1 MSQIKLILESLSVL
15 QLLVFCFS
23 PLIPFLYYELISRL
37 IDKHDDEDDDDNDD
51 DFGSK
56 KIFFY
61 SIRKS
66 I

>member
-23 PLIPFLYYELISRL
+23 PLIPFLYFELISRL
-37 IDKHDDEDDDDNDD
+37 IDKHEDDDDNDD